1 MKIHMK
7 GEPTCEEEWSIP
19 KVAAAPRSTI
29 FDGLDDFFC
38 GGAALEV
45 LLRVRVVD
53 GRLNLGLL
61 SSSWYSLAGSTG
73 SSTSSPLEGKG
84 WQYEWR

>member
-1 MKIHMK
+1 MKDA
-7 GEPTCEEEWSIP
+7 PTCEEDGSIP

-38 GGAALEV
+38 GAAALEV

-53 GRLNLGLL
+53 GRLNLGLV

-73 SSTSSPLEGKG
+73 SSISSPLQGKG
-84 WQYEWR
+84 